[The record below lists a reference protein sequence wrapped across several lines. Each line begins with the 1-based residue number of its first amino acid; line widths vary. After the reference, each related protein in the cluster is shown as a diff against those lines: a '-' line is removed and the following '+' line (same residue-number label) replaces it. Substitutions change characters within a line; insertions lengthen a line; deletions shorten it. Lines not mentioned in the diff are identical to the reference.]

1 VDLLQ
6 RFYGHASILVGVVIT
21 ARESAMDLLYVSIVV
36 IFFAATAA
44 LVYGCE
50 RLGRSA

>member
-1 VDLLQ
+1 
-6 RFYGHASILVGVVIT
+6 
-21 ARESAMDLLYVSIVV
+21 MDLIYVSIVV

-50 RLGRSA
+50 HLRRSA

>member
-1 VDLLQ
+1 
-6 RFYGHASILVGVVIT
+6 
-21 ARESAMDLLYVSIVV
+21 MDLIYLSIVV

-44 LVYGCE
+44 LVYGFE

>member
-1 VDLLQ
+1 
-6 RFYGHASILVGVVIT
+6 
-21 ARESAMDLLYVSIVV
+21 MDLIYLAIVV

-50 RLGRSA
+50 RLRRSA

>member
-1 VDLLQ
+1 
-6 RFYGHASILVGVVIT
+6 
-21 ARESAMDLLYVSIVV
+21 MDLIYLGLVV

-50 RLGRSA
+50 RLRRSV